1 MRAEREFLRV
11 IISHR
16 RCSILAGT
24 STKKFKVCQALPD
37 QDLEAYRPV
46 CVHHEIHVRLHPPR
60 FLRPDREDARRIVTA
75 IAEFL
80 GRSFQFDDLSRKI
93 QT

>member
-16 RCSILAGT
+16 RCSILART
-24 STKKFKVCQALPD
+24 STKKFKVCQALPGPGPGGS
-37 QDLEAYRPV
+37 RPV

-60 FLRPDREDARRIVTA
+60 FLRPDREDAWRMATA

-80 GRSFQFDDLSRKI
+80 GRSVQFDDLSRKT